1 MLNIM
6 EVHETNKMIEQ
17 EKLDVRTITMG
28 ISLLDCAAD
37 SVDEVC
43 ENIYNKITT
52 YAKDLVSTG
61 QAIERDFGIPIV
73 NKRITVTP
81 ISLVGAS
88 SCKSSEDFVKIAHA
102 LDRAAK
108 KVGVDLIGGYSAL
121 VSKSMTPAEEMLIR
135 SLPQALSE
143 TDIVCSSVNVG
154 STKTGID
161 MNSVELLGHIIKD
174 IAHAT
179 ADNDSYGCV
188 KFVAF
193 CNAPDDNPFMAGGFH
208 GVTEGDAVINV
219 GVSGPGVVSRALDEA
234 KGKDFEFL
242 CETIKRTAFKITR
255 VGQLMLKDMRRD
267 LFTHIQTLP
276 FSYFDS
282 RPHGKILI
290 RVVNYVNTLSDTL
303 SSGLVNVIS
312 DVFTFFI
319 TLVVMFVVDWRLALY
334 SLALFP
340 LLIAWVLGLQHFQRR
355 AYQVLSNKQS
365 NLNAFIHESIAGVK
379 TTQTFA
385 REDTQFRTFQEQQ
398 GAVRSAWMRT
408 VHIQT
413 LMWPGIQTI
422 SVMTIAFIYYVG
434 VTGFGG
440 VDVTTGVLIAFV
452 GYANNF
458 WNPVISIGNFYNQ
471 LITCSAYLERIF
483 ETLDVQP
490 EIRNAPDA
498 VDLPQIEGRVDF
510 NDVVFRYEPDGRN
523 ILNLVDLHVKPGET
537 VALVGP
543 TGAGKT
549 TIINLLSRFYDV
561 AEGSVTIDGH
571 DVRSVT
577 LESLRRQMGV
587 MLQDTFIFSGN
598 VRENIRYGKLDATDE
613 EIVAAAKAVHAH
625 EFIMELPD
633 GYDTVVEERGSTLS
647 AGQRQLIA
655 FARVLLADPRILILD
670 EATSNIDTRTEEA
683 LQAGLNHLLKG
694 RTSFIIAHRL
704 STIENADEICFID
717 HGQIVEQGNHA
728 ELLARHGAYY
738 RLYESQ
744 YAMIK
749 V

>member
-1 MLNIM
+1 MAKRNTFREDEELEEQVNLRDILRIGVYLKPYAGRVFCILAVVVTMSCIAVVVPYLTKIM
-6 EVHETNKMIEQ
+6 I
-17 EKLDVRTITMG
+17 D
-28 ISLLDCAAD
+28 D
-37 SVDEVC
+37 
-43 ENIYNKITT
+43 
-52 YAKDLVSTG
+52 
-61 QAIERDFGIPIV
+61 AIP
-73 NKRITVTP
+73 
-81 ISLVGAS
+81 
-88 SCKSSEDFVKIAHA
+88 
-102 LDRAAK
+102 
-108 KVGVDLIGGYSAL
+108 
-121 VSKSMTPAEEMLIR
+121 SKNLA
-135 SLPQALSE
+135 
-143 TDIVCSSVNVG
+143 
-154 STKTGID
+154 
-161 MNSVELLGHIIKD
+161 LLGEL
-174 IAHAT
+174 T
-179 ADNDSYGCV
+179 GLL
-188 KFVAF
+188 
-193 CNAPDDNPFMAGGFH
+193 
-208 GVTEGDAVINV
+208 AVLI
-219 GVSGPGVVSRALDEA
+219 VVYEL
-234 KGKDFEFL
+234 GL
-242 CETIKRTAFKITR
+242 HYRTVEITR
-255 VGQLMLKDMRRD
+255 VGQLVLKDMRRD
-267 LFTHIQTLP
+267 VFMHIQTLP

-303 SSGLVNVIS
+303 SSGLITVIS
-312 DVFTFFI
+312 DVFTFLI
-319 TLVVMFVVDWRLALY
+319 TLVVMFVVDWRLALF
-334 SLALFP
+334 SLVLFP
-340 LLIAWVLGLQHFQRR
+340 LLIAWVLGLHHIQRH

-365 NLNAFIHESIAGVK
+365 NLNAFIHESIAGIK

-385 REDTQFRTFQEQQ
+385 QEDSQFRTFQEQQ
-398 GAVRSAWMRT
+398 SEVRSSWMRA
-408 VHIQT
+408 VHIQF

-422 SVMTIAFIYYVG
+422 SAMTIALVYYVG
-434 VTGFGG
+434 VSGFAG
-440 VDVTTGVLIAFV
+440 VHVTTGVLIAFV

-458 WNPVISIGNFYNQ
+458 WNPVISVSNFYNQ

-483 ETLDVQP
+483 ETLDVRP
-490 EIRNAPDA
+490 EIRDADDA
-498 VDLPQIEGRVDF
+498 VELPQIEGRVDF

-523 ILNLVDLHVKPGET
+523 ILNLVDLHVEPGHT

-561 AEGSVTIDGH
+561 AEGSVTIDGY

-613 EIVAAAKAVHAH
+613 EIEAAARAVHAH
-625 EFIMELPD
+625 EFIMNLPD
-633 GYDTVVEERGSTLS
+633 GYDTVVEERDSTLS

-704 STIENADEICFID
+704 STIENADEICYID
-717 HGQIVEQGNHA
+717 HGQIVEHGNHA
-728 ELLARHGAYY
+728 ELLAKKGAYY

-744 YAMIK
+744 YSMIK

>member
-1 MLNIM
+1 MAQRNTFRDDEDL
-6 EVHETNKMIEQ
+6 E
-17 EKLDVRTITMG
+17 EKINL
-28 ISLLDCAAD
+28 
-37 SVDEVC
+37 
-43 ENIYNKITT
+43 
-52 YAKDLVSTG
+52 
-61 QAIERDFGIPIV
+61 RD
-73 NKRITVTP
+73 
-81 ISLVGAS
+81 
-88 SCKSSEDFVKIAHA
+88 IA
-102 LDRAAK
+102 R
-108 KVGVDLIGGYSAL
+108 VGVYLKPYKARVVRILIVVAAMGC
-121 VSKSMTPAEEMLIR
+121 I
-135 SLPQALSE
+135 
-143 TDIVCSSVNVG
+143 NVVEPYL
-154 STKTGID
+154 TKIMID
-161 MNSVELLGHIIKD
+161 NAIPTKNLALLGGLVVLLAALI
-174 IAHAT
+174 
-179 ADNDSYGCV
+179 
-188 KFVAF
+188 
-193 CNAPDDNPFMAGGFH
+193 
-208 GVTEGDAVINV
+208 VIYEL
-219 GVSGPGVVSRALDEA
+219 GLRY
-234 KGKDFEFL
+234 
-242 CETIKRTAFKITR
+242 RTVEITR

-312 DVFTFFI
+312 DVLTFLI

-340 LLIAWVLGLQHFQRR
+340 LLIAWVLVLQHFQRR

-385 REDTQFRTFQEQQ
+385 REAAQFRTFQEQQ

-408 VHIQT
+408 VHIQA

-434 VTGFGG
+434 VTGFGA
-440 VDVTTGVLIAFV
+440 VNVTTGVLIAFV

-483 ETLDVQP
+483 ETLDVKP
-490 EIRNAPDA
+490 EITDAPDA
-498 VDLPQIEGRVDF
+498 VALPQVEGRVDF

-523 ILNLVDLHVKPGET
+523 ILNLVDLHVDPGKT
-537 VALVGP
+537 IALVGP

-549 TIINLLSRFYDV
+549 TIVSLLSRFYDV
-561 AEGSVTIDGH
+561 SEGSVAIDGH

-613 EIVAAAKAVHAH
+613 EIEAAAKAVHAH
-625 EFIMELPD
+625 EFIMDLPD

-704 STIENADEICFID
+704 STIENADEICYID
-717 HGQIVEQGNHA
+717 HGQIVERGSHA
-728 ELLARHGAYY
+728 ELLARRGAYY

>member
-1 MLNIM
+1 MAQRNTFRDDEDL
-6 EVHETNKMIEQ
+6 E
-17 EKLDVRTITMG
+17 EKINL
-28 ISLLDCAAD
+28 
-37 SVDEVC
+37 
-43 ENIYNKITT
+43 
-52 YAKDLVSTG
+52 
-61 QAIERDFGIPIV
+61 RD
-73 NKRITVTP
+73 
-81 ISLVGAS
+81 
-88 SCKSSEDFVKIAHA
+88 IA
-102 LDRAAK
+102 R
-108 KVGVDLIGGYSAL
+108 VGVYLKPYKARVVRILIVVAAMGC
-121 VSKSMTPAEEMLIR
+121 I
-135 SLPQALSE
+135 
-143 TDIVCSSVNVG
+143 NVVEPYL
-154 STKTGID
+154 TKIMID
-161 MNSVELLGHIIKD
+161 NAIPTKNLALLG
-174 IAHAT
+174 
-179 ADNDSYGCV
+179 GL
-188 KFVAF
+188 VALL
-193 CNAPDDNPFMAGGFH
+193 AALI
-208 GVTEGDAVINV
+208 VIYEL
-219 GVSGPGVVSRALDEA
+219 GLRY
-234 KGKDFEFL
+234 
-242 CETIKRTAFKITR
+242 RTVEITR

-312 DVFTFFI
+312 DVLTFLI

-340 LLIAWVLGLQHFQRR
+340 LLIAWVLVLQHFQRR

-385 REDTQFRTFQEQQ
+385 REAAQFRTFQEQQ

-408 VHIQT
+408 VHIQA

-434 VTGFGG
+434 VTGFGA
-440 VDVTTGVLIAFV
+440 VNVTTGVLIAFV

-483 ETLDVQP
+483 ETLDVKP
-490 EIRNAPDA
+490 EITDAPDA
-498 VDLPQIEGRVDF
+498 VALPQVEGRVDF

-523 ILNLVDLHVKPGET
+523 ILNLVDLHVDPGET
-537 VALVGP
+537 IALVGP

-549 TIINLLSRFYDV
+549 TIVSLLSRFYDV
-561 AEGSVTIDGH
+561 SEGSVAIDGH

-577 LESLRRQMGV
+577 LDSLRRQMGV

-613 EIVAAAKAVHAH
+613 EIEAAAKAVHAH
-625 EFIMELPD
+625 EFIMDLPD

-704 STIENADEICFID
+704 STIEKADEICFID
-717 HGQIVEQGNHA
+717 HGQIVEQGSHA
-728 ELLARHGAYY
+728 DLLARKGAYY

>member
-1 MLNIM
+1 MAKRNTYREDEELEEQINLHDILRIGVYVKPYMSRIIRILAVVVMMSCIAVVVPYLTKIM
-6 EVHETNKMIEQ
+6 I
-17 EKLDVRTITMG
+17 
-28 ISLLDCAAD
+28 D
-37 SVDEVC
+37 S
-43 ENIYNKITT
+43 
-52 YAKDLVSTG
+52 
-61 QAIERDFGIPIV
+61 AIP
-73 NKRITVTP
+73 
-81 ISLVGAS
+81 
-88 SCKSSEDFVKIAHA
+88 
-102 LDRAAK
+102 
-108 KVGVDLIGGYSAL
+108 
-121 VSKSMTPAEEMLIR
+121 SKNLT
-135 SLPQALSE
+135 
-143 TDIVCSSVNVG
+143 
-154 STKTGID
+154 
-161 MNSVELLGHIIKD
+161 LLGEL
-174 IAHAT
+174 T
-179 ADNDSYGCV
+179 GL
-188 KFVAF
+188 
-193 CNAPDDNPFMAGGFH
+193 MA
-208 GVTEGDAVINV
+208 VLIVMY
-219 GVSGPGVVSRALDEA
+219 
-234 KGKDFEFL
+234 EFGL
-242 CETIKRTAFKITR
+242 RYRTVEITR

-267 LFTHIQTLP
+267 IFTHIQTLP

-303 SSGLVNVIS
+303 SSGLINVIS
-312 DVFTFFI
+312 DVFTFLI
-319 TLVVMFVVDWRLALY
+319 TLVVMFVVDWRLALF
-334 SLALFP
+334 SLVLFP
-340 LLIAWVLGLQHFQRR
+340 FLIAWVLVLQHFQRR

-385 REDTQFRTFQEQQ
+385 QEAAQFKTFQEQQ
-398 GAVRSAWMRT
+398 NDVRTSWMKA
-408 VHIQT
+408 VHIQF

-422 SVMTIAFIYYVG
+422 SVMAIAFIYYVG
-434 VTGFGG
+434 VTGFGA
-440 VDVTTGVLIAFV
+440 VNVSTGVLIAFV

-458 WNPVISIGNFYNQ
+458 WNPVISIGN
-471 LITCSAYLERIF
+471 
-483 ETLDVQP
+483 
-490 EIRNAPDA
+490 
-498 VDLPQIEGRVDF
+498 
-510 NDVVFRYEPDGRN
+510 
-523 ILNLVDLHVKPGET
+523 ILNLVDLHVEPGST

-571 DVRSVT
+571 DVRSAT

-598 VRENIRYGKLDATDE
+598 VRENIRYGKLDATDA
-613 EIVAAAKAVHAH
+613 EIEAAAKAVHAH
-625 EFIMELPD
+625 EFIMDLPN

-704 STIENADEICFID
+704 STIENADMICYID
-717 HGQIVEQGNHA
+717 HGQILEQGNHA
-728 ELLARHGAYY
+728 ELLAKRGAYY
-738 RLYESQ
+738 RLYDSQ